1 MANDFSCQS
10 KTGFELGEKRLLK
23 NRRIGYGQRERK
35 RSMLIRLMRRTLT
48 ATALLA
54 WISTTAANAAGELT
68 TIRIAHNGFSSERP
82 RYVGKDAPQQLIDLI
97 FLP

>member
-1 MANDFSCQS
+1 MPAQ
-10 KTGFELGEKRLLK
+10 
-23 NRRIGYGQRERK
+23 
-35 RSMLIRLMRRTLT
+35 
-48 ATALLA
+48 
-54 WISTTAANAAGELT
+54 AAGELT